1 MILATFEAIISS
13 VPSSHVNVLER
24 SGGASHDCKYKYKHK
39 YKHKHKYEYKHKYK
53 YKYKKV

>member
-24 SGGASHDCKYKYKHK
+24 SGGASHDCKYKHKHK
-39 YKHKHKYEYKHKYK
+39 YKHKYEYKHKYK